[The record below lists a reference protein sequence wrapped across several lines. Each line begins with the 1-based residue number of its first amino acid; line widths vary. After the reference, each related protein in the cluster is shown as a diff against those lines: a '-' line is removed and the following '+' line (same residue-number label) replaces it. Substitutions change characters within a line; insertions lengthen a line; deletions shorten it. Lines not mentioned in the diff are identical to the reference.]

1 MEGTLWLLFAVYIV
15 IGCFYYVASIN
26 RIVSFI
32 MKMNGMSI
40 VNFVATCILLMALIM
55 AWPYLLWLDI
65 KDQMEQPYEYDVDD

>member
-1 MEGTLWLLFAVYIV
+1 MEGTLWLLFAAYIV
-15 IGCFYYVASIN
+15 VGCFYYVASIN

-65 KDQMEQPYEYDVDD
+65 KEQMEQPYEYDVDD

>member
-32 MKMNGMSI
+32 IKMNGMSI

-65 KDQMEQPYEYDVDD
+65 KEQMEQPYEYDVDD

>member
-32 MKMNGMSI
+32 IKMNGMSI

>member
-32 MKMNGMSI
+32 IKMNGMSI

-65 KDQMEQPYEYDVDD
+65 KDQMEQPYEYYVDD

>member
-1 MEGTLWLLFAVYIV
+1 MEGTLWLLFAAYIV
-15 IGCFYYVASIN
+15 VGCFYYVASIN

-32 MKMNGMSI
+32 IKMNGMSI

>member
-65 KDQMEQPYEYDVDD
+65 KEQMEQPYEYDVDD

>member
-1 MEGTLWLLFAVYIV
+1 MEGTLWLLFAAYIV
-15 IGCFYYVASIN
+15 VGCFYYVASIN

-32 MKMNGMSI
+32 IKMNGMSI

-55 AWPYLLWLDI
+55 AWPYLLWLDM